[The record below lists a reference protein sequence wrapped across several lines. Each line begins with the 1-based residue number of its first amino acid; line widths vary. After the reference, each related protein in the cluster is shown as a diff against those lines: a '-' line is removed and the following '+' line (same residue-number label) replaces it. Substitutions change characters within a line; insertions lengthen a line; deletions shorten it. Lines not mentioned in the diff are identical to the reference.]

1 MIILMIAIGILLV
14 AVGIIIDIKTDSLEM
29 GVIISVIGGAHAILW
44 ILPCIFV
51 GIAISSGT
59 TLEEKISLMEAENS
73 NIDTQICEI
82 VEGYKDFEKSTL
94 EGVSNKSAN
103 VLIRLYPELKS
114 DELVAKQMDIYMD
127 NKSNI
132 VSLKKELIDQRP
144 LKWWL
149 YFGG

>member
-29 GVIISVIGGAHAILW
+29 GVMISAIGGVHAILW
-44 ILPCIFV
+44 ILPCILV

-103 VLIRLYPELKS
+103 VLIQLYPELKS

>member
-29 GVIISVIGGAHAILW
+29 GVMISAIGGAHAILW

-51 GIAISSGT
+51 GIAISGGT

-103 VLIRLYPELKS
+103 VLIQFYPELKS

>member
-1 MIILMIAIGILLV
+1 MLFFGFFLV
-14 AVGIIIDIKTDSLEM
+14 F
-29 GVIISVIGGAHAILW
+29 
-44 ILPCIFV
+44 FV

-103 VLIRLYPELKS
+103 VLIQLYPELKS